1 MRRDEVGGRVASFYR
16 SLEQRVEEWVGSPE
30 ARGVAHPDLYRY
42 LPTLYIFL
50 VRLALDGRL
59 PDHERNGILAALKYI
74 VAPYDL
80 IPEGVLGTSGFRDDL
95 VLAAMVVDR
104 LHRVAPPDVLDEQ
117 WSAPGDSLQV
127 ARAILGARSDMV
139 DPEVA
144 DCLTA
149 WLPQLGL

>member
-1 MRRDEVGGRVASFYR
+1 VVSFYR
-16 SLEQRVEEWVGSPE
+16 SLQVRVEEWVSSPE
-30 ARGVAHPDLYRY
+30 AAGMSHAELYRY

-59 PDHERNGILAALKYI
+59 PEHERTGILAALKYI

-80 IPEGVLGTSGFRDDL
+80 IPEGVVGTSGFRDDL

-104 LHRVAPPDVLDEQ
+104 LYRVVAPDLLDEH
-117 WSAPGDSLQV
+117 WSAPGDPLPV
-127 ARAILGARSDMV
+127 ARAILEARTDMIGPETSDR
-139 DPEVA
+139 
-144 DCLTA
+144 LTA